1 MKTQIITLKIT
12 VDDDYDYPEE
22 WNWSGILD
30 LDPCVG
36 EECELLDYQTITE
49 EA

>member
-12 VDDDYDYPEE
+12 VSDDYDYPED

-30 LDPCVG
+30 LNPDAG
-36 EECELLDYQTITE
+36 EDCELMDYQTLAE